1 MTTPFKALIRLAA
14 ALATLP
20 LLSGCLT
27 TYGVQEQQMAQQEDM
42 AILQEKI
49 RRMEGH
55 LEGYNLAI
63 EQLQRAVEVLQ
74 AQPRGPSAADLDALQ
89 TRLAAFDGQM
99 RNLDAAR
106 QRDRQEIIDT
116 LSAKIAALVSA
127 SGSGRSTAKPAAS
140 PGQTRGHP
148 GGLRTCGG
156 PGRNPVRHRR
166 RLQRANQRHHRGQ
179 RHRQSVESE
188 DRPKAFYSRAL
199 I

>member
-127 SGSGRSTAKPAAS
+127 SGSGRSTAKPAATQGKRAATQEGYEHVVAQGETLS
-140 PGQTRGHP
+140 AIAAAYNARTKDIIEANGIANPSNLKIGQKLFIP
-148 GGLRTCGG
+148 A
-156 PGRNPVRHRR
+156 P
-166 RLQRANQRHHRGQ
+166 
-179 RHRQSVESE
+179 
-188 DRPKAFYSRAL
+188 
-199 I
+199 